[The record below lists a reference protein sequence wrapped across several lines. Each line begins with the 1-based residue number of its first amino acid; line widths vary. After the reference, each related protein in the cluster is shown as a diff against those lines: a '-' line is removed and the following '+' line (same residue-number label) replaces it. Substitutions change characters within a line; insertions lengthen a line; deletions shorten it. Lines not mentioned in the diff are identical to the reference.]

1 MRVFNFFF
9 SFFTPLDDIYIQDI
23 YSPSPTLLLRT
34 TLVCGHDYVAYV
46 LCCYSDR
53 DTQLQR
59 LMERNN
65 FTQSDAELRINA
77 QMSLDE
83 KCKRASYII
92 NNSSNRETTEKQAK
106 RLYETFTRSFAYLP
120 LRVFVLFVLLLI
132 AWLLICLMRLISW

>member
-1 MRVFNFFF
+1 MVTIF
-9 SFFTPLDDIYIQDI
+9 SFDHMTSENQVNY
-23 YSPSPTLLLRT
+23 T
-34 TLVCGHDYVAYV
+34 VYV
-46 LCCYSDR
+46 LCCYSDPA
-53 DTQLQR
+53 TQLQR

-92 NNSSNRETTEKQAK
+92 DNSSNQETTEKQVK

-120 LRVFVLFVLLLI
+120 LRVFVLFVLVLI
-132 AWLLICLMRLISW
+132 AWLLICLPRVVSW

>member
-1 MRVFNFFF
+1 MVTIF
-9 SFFTPLDDIYIQDI
+9 SFDHMTGENRD
-23 YSPSPTLLLRT
+23 YSI
-34 TLVCGHDYVAYV
+34 HV

-53 DTQLQR
+53 ATQLLR

-92 NNSSNRETTEKQAK
+92 DNSSNQETTEKQVK

-120 LRVFVLFVLLLI
+120 LRVFVLFVLVLI
-132 AWLLICLMRLISW
+132 AWLLICLTKLVSGKLS